1 MRFLSLALFLL
12 LLFSNLLFLPV
23 MAETILPIP
32 KKDEMAA
39 PASPVSEPGVMV
51 RTFRFS
57 GNTLLSAEELE
68 HLLSPFCSK
77 SCTIVDLRQATAL
90 VTKAYHDRG
99 YKLAKA
105 YLPVQRIDNGIVMI
119 SILEGRIG
127 QIIITGNR
135 NYSERFIRNYLLRG
149 ETEAE
154 LTVDKLE
161 GALLLLNTR
170 FSDLKVTANFTTGLA
185 PGTTD
190 LQVRVDDGSPLH
202 GALSANNYGSEF
214 VSRYRFGGQIEWS
227 NVLVQGSL
235 LSMGGMVGDN
245 IERMHVFNAAY
256 ALPLNSRATMAGI
269 EFSDGTF
276 DVGKDFA
283 DLGIHNR
290 EASLNLSL
298 SHPLIKSRAATLT
311 GQLGFRGSDARYYQ
325 LDALSSKDNIRAL
338 YASLQGD
345 LVHNGGKSVLSLTL
359 SRGLGELLD
368 GTVAGDPL
376 ASRAGAD
383 NDFYR
388 LNGSFARLQPFSTVF
403 SALLRCSGQ
412 WGSDRLLAGEEWLL
426 GGVNSVHGYAPGE
439 ESGKKGYS
447 VSLAL
452 RASPLKQRE
461 LLTLSAFLDHG
472 YAWQKSGSPAGS
484 EGRSLTGAG
493 VGLSSTVDLAV
504 PAEFRLDVGW
514 PLDPRGNARNESPVL
529 YFETALRF

>member
-1 MRFLSLALFLL
+1 
-12 LLFSNLLFLPV
+12 

-202 GALSANNYGSEF
+202 GALSANNYGS
-214 VSRYRFGGQIEWS
+214 
-227 NVLVQGSL
+227 
-235 LSMGGMVGDN
+235 
-245 IERMHVFNAAY
+245 
-256 ALPLNSRATMAGI
+256 
-269 EFSDGTF
+269 
-276 DVGKDFA
+276 
-283 DLGIHNR
+283 
-290 EASLNLSL
+290 
-298 SHPLIKSRAATLT
+298 
-311 GQLGFRGSDARYYQ
+311 
-325 LDALSSKDNIRAL
+325 
-338 YASLQGD
+338 
-345 LVHNGGKSVLSLTL
+345 
-359 SRGLGELLD
+359 
-368 GTVAGDPL
+368 
-376 ASRAGAD
+376 
-383 NDFYR
+383 
-388 LNGSFARLQPFSTVF
+388 
-403 SALLRCSGQ
+403 
-412 WGSDRLLAGEEWLL
+412 
-426 GGVNSVHGYAPGE
+426 
-439 ESGKKGYS
+439 
-447 VSLAL
+447 
-452 RASPLKQRE
+452 
-461 LLTLSAFLDHG
+461 
-472 YAWQKSGSPAGS
+472 
-484 EGRSLTGAG
+484 
-493 VGLSSTVDLAV
+493 
-504 PAEFRLDVGW
+504 
-514 PLDPRGNARNESPVL
+514 
-529 YFETALRF
+529 

>member
-1 MRFLSLALFLL
+1 
-12 LLFSNLLFLPV
+12 
-23 MAETILPIP
+23 
-32 KKDEMAA
+32 
-39 PASPVSEPGVMV
+39 
-51 RTFRFS
+51 
-57 GNTLLSAEELE
+57 
-68 HLLSPFCSK
+68 
-77 SCTIVDLRQATAL
+77 
-90 VTKAYHDRG
+90 
-99 YKLAKA
+99 
-105 YLPVQRIDNGIVMI
+105 
-119 SILEGRIG
+119 
-127 QIIITGNR
+127 
-135 NYSERFIRNYLLRG
+135 
-149 ETEAE
+149 
-154 LTVDKLE
+154 
-161 GALLLLNTR
+161 
-170 FSDLKVTANFTTGLA
+170 
-185 PGTTD
+185 
-190 LQVRVDDGSPLH
+190 
-202 GALSANNYGSEF
+202 
-214 VSRYRFGGQIEWS
+214 
-227 NVLVQGSL
+227 
-235 LSMGGMVGDN
+235 MGGMVGDN

-290 EASLNLSL
+290 ETSFNLSL
-298 SHPLIKSRAATLT
+298 SHPLIKSRAATLI

-368 GTVAGDPL
+368 GTVSDDPL
-376 ASRAGAD
+376 ASRIGAD